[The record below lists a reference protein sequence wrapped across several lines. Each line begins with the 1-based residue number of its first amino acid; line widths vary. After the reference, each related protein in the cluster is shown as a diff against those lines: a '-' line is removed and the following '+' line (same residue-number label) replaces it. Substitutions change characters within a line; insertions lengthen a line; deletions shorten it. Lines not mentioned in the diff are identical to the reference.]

1 MCFGEASTKDKK
13 ITLVQRN
20 YKETLHIQS
29 TLINFFIAHRKSNPH
44 YTFLLLPSAT
54 GALRLRH
61 SSEEGRGSRT
71 LSLSSSSLPTSYL
84 MEGGGGRTSSL
95 SSSEE
100 IRSITSTN
108 LVCQEDEALKIRQL
122 EEGGGPSLSLPIVE
136 EGAGSSLTLP
146 AVEEGGGP
154 SLTLPAVEE
163 EGYVRWNL

>member
-1 MCFGEASTKDKK
+1 
-13 ITLVQRN
+13 
-20 YKETLHIQS
+20 
-29 TLINFFIAHRKSNPH
+29 
-44 YTFLLLPSAT
+44 
-54 GALRLRH
+54 
-61 SSEEGRGSRT
+61 
-71 LSLSSSSLPTSYL
+71 